1 MNRQQTHGL
10 QGPGGDPGT
19 KLLKVGWR
27 EEMTLVRRGDRY
39 SMTLKELDNAGSRLR
54 AKRLGRQGR
63 KVGWMPWTTRI
74 RNRKWRQRLEGK
86 N

>member
-39 SMTLKELDNAGSRLR
+39 SMTMKELDNAG
-54 AKRLGRQGR
+54 KQ
-63 KVGWMPWTTRI
+63 T
-74 RNRKWRQRLEGK
+74 EG
-86 N
+86 